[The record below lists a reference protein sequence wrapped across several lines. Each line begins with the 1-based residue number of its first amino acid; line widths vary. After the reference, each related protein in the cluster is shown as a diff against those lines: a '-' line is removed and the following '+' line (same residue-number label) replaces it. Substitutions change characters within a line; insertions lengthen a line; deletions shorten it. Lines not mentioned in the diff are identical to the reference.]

1 MSQGNFTTSKFLN
14 RLFGC
19 ASAMLVAF
27 HASESNVVLAA
38 TAATPTK
45 IENQPANSETATL
58 FKKISELVK
67 EYFPKAKITTTPK
80 SIHFEYLVHERLHP
94 YTRRIVL
101 SPELDGILGDIEIK
115 PGEPKDNSSLPVEH
129 PETIHSVLLMAPY
142 SASEKSCLS
151 TRLVFQPITP
161 LDFME
166 AFKKLIATYNKG
178 DDGSEAAPVAD
189 SKGEQSKRPVTTS
202 TETEPPLAIT
212 PSAEVSST
220 SPAAVNSVSPAV
232 VSTMPIPTPAPIESP
247 HSVATAAPL
256 ETAKQPEIAHSG
268 EVTASHSMMDKYT
281 YPEGRFKVMLPGSP
295 QVKYTDSSGMRMVDY
310 VYTDP
315 DGTFNIS
322 YVILPEPP
330 TNLKTSQL
338 LDNMSQSVV
347 NSLKGL
353 HAKQYP
359 SALQGFPGCQI
370 EMAELTNKPGQGAKF
385 RIYIV
390 KNFIYI
396 VGLAGKRDWL
406 NTPNA
411 KEFLDTFQVNPVL
424 SPSEQRVQAQADLER
439 ARKIREQEILRLNT
453 DPRAGVGRS
462 QLQKD
467 AERSRAESENNRWRR

>member
-1 MSQGNFTTSKFLN
+1 
-14 RLFGC
+14 
-19 ASAMLVAF
+19 MLVAYF
-27 HASESNVVLAA
+27 SNGLNEVVAA
-38 TAATPTK
+38 PHATPTA
-45 IENQPANSETATL
+45 ESQPTNSETAAL
-58 FKKISELVK
+58 FKQITYLVQ
-67 EYFPKAKITTTPK
+67 EYFPKAKITSTSK
-80 SIHFEYLVHERLHP
+80 SIHFEYKVREMLHP
-94 YTRRIVL
+94 YTRRNVL
-101 SPELDGILGDIEIK
+101 SPDLDGILGDIEIK
-115 PGEPKDNSSLPVEH
+115 PGEPKDNPKTFVER
-129 PETIHSVLLMAPY
+129 PETIHSVLLMTPY
-142 SASEKSCLS
+142 SAPDNSCLS

-166 AFKKLIATYNKG
+166 AFKKLIYTYNKG
-178 DDGSEAAPVAD
+178 DEGSEAAPAAD
-189 SKGEQSKRPVTTS
+189 SKSEQPKPQITTIAEP
-202 TETEPPLAIT
+202 ETTTAIT
-212 PSAEVSST
+212 NS
-220 SPAAVNSVSPAV
+220 AAVNSASPAV
-232 VSTMPIPTPAPIESP
+232 ISSTQIPTPVITPVLTPVPSETPHTIAAVSP
-247 HSVATAAPL
+247 PVTGST
-256 ETAKQPEIAHSG
+256 PEVPGSHEG
-268 EVTASHSMMDKYT
+268 TSHSTTMDKYT

-330 TNLKTSQL
+330 TNLRTSQL

-353 HAKQYP
+353 HARQYP

-370 EMAELTNKPGQGAKF
+370 EMAELTSKPGQGARF

-390 KNFIYI
+390 KNYIYI
-396 VGLAGKRDWL
+396 VGLAGKKDWL
-406 NTPNA
+406 SSPNA
-411 KEFLDTFQVNPVL
+411 KEFLDTFQVNPIL
-424 SPSEQRVQAQADLER
+424 SPSDQRAQAQADLDR